1 MTAITDNCFREKI
14 TDLKKILSLLGIV
27 LFHHGCIVF
36 LNTTNSPL
44 KLFQNFMMYCFHEKS
59 FYLTINKSKHSK

>member
-14 TDLKKILSLLGIV
+14 TELKKILSLLELSFFSRDV
-27 LFHHGCIVF
+27 LSF

-44 KLFQNFMMYCFHEKS
+44 SLSKYHDVLFSGEKFH
-59 FYLTINKSKHSK
+59 INNKY

>member
-14 TDLKKILSLLGIV
+14 TELKKSSHCSNCLFFARDVLS
-27 LFHHGCIVF
+27 F

-44 KLFQNFMMYCFHEKS
+44 SLSKYHDVLFSGEKFH
-59 FYLTINKSKHSK
+59 INNKY